1 MTTQP
6 PPAKKYMKVL
16 PAIDDESAPYWKA
29 CKEHKLMIQKNM
41 STGKFFFYPR
51 AIAPGDP
58 KAKIEWVHVSG
69 KGKVH
74 TFTIV
79 RQNVVAGFR
88 DELPYVVAIIE
99 LEEGVQMMSNVVGC
113 VPEEVKV
120 GMAVKVQ
127 FEDVNEEISLP
138 KFVKA

>member
-6 PPAKKYMKVL
+6 PVKKYAKVL
-16 PAIDDESAPYWKA
+16 PVVDDESEPFWKG
-29 CKEHKLMIQKNM
+29 CKEHKLMIQKNA
-41 STGKFFFYPR
+41 STGKLFFYPR

-58 KAKIEWVHVSG
+58 KAKVEWVQVSG

-74 TFTIV
+74 TFTVI
-79 RQNVVAGFR
+79 RQNVAPGFR
-88 DELPYVVAIIE
+88 DELPYIVAIID
-99 LEEGVQMMSNVVGC
+99 LDEGVQMMSNIVGTP
-113 VPEEVKV
+113 PEQVTI
-120 GMAVKVQ
+120 GMPVKVQ